1 MSANLQAVSDAGVSI
16 WLDDLSRD
24 RLQSGSL
31 AKLIADSNVVGVTT
45 NPSIFSAAI
54 KGSALYKEDVLAL
67 KAKGAN
73 TASIVNVLTTSDV
86 TSACDLFTD
95 IYKNTNGVDGR
106 VSIEV
111 DPFFAHETEK
121 TLEQGKSL
129 WNQIARPNLLIKV
142 PATMEGLP
150 AIRELTA
157 AGISVNVTLI
167 FSVARYEM
175 VMEAYLAGLEDRL
188 AADLPLAG
196 IHSVASFFVSRI
208 DTEIDKRLD
217 AINPDSPLRGKS
229 AIANAVL
236 AYEAYLRVVESE
248 RWKSLASQGAA
259 EQRPLWAS
267 TGVKDKKYDS
277 TRYVIELIAPHCV
290 NTMPE
295 GTLNEVRE
303 HGVVRGDTI
312 TSNFEASHNHFAAL
326 KGAGIEFED
335 VVSFL
340 ESDGVKKFADA
351 WQELLDNVS
360 AVS

>member
-67 KAKGAN
+67 KAQGAN
-73 TASIVNVLTTSDV
+73 TASIVNALTTSDV
-86 TSACDLFTD
+86 TAACDLFTD

-142 PATMEGLP
+142 PATLEGLP

-175 VMEAYLAGLEDRL
+175 VMEAYLTGLEDRI
-188 AADLPLAG
+188 AAGLPLAG

-217 AINPDSPLRGKS
+217 AISPDSPLRGKS

-236 AYEAYLRVVESE
+236 AYEAYLKVVESE

-312 TSNFEASHNHFAAL
+312 TSNFAASHEHFEL
-326 KGAGIEFED
+326 LTQAGIDFND

-340 ESDGVKKFADA
+340 EKDGVKKFADA

-360 AVS
+360 AVA

>member
-31 AKLIADSNVVGVTT
+31 ATLIADSNVVGVTT

-54 KGSALYKEDVLAL
+54 KGSALYKADVLAL
-67 KAKGAN
+67 KAEGSD
-73 TASIVNVLTTSDV
+73 TAAIVNALTTSDV
-86 TSACDLFTD
+86 TAACDLFTD
-95 IYKNTNGVDGR
+95 IFQKSNGVDGR

-111 DPFFAHETEK
+111 DPFFAHETAK

-129 WNQIARPNLLIKV
+129 WNQISRPNLLIKV
-142 PATMEGLP
+142 PATLEGLP

-188 AADLPLAG
+188 AAGLPLAG

-236 AYEAYLRVVESE
+236 AYEAYLKVVESD
-248 RWKSLASQGAA
+248 RWKSLAAHGAS

-267 TGVKDKKYDS
+267 TGVKDKRYDS

-303 HGVVRGDTI
+303 HGVVRGNTI
-312 TSNFEASHNHFAAL
+312 TSNFEISHAHFAAL
-326 KGAGIEFED
+326 KVAGIDFED
-335 VVSFL
+335 VVAFL
-340 ESDGVKKFADA
+340 EKDGVKKFADA

>member
-67 KAKGAN
+67 KAQGAD
-73 TASIVNVLTTSDV
+73 TASIVNALTTSDV

-326 KGAGIEFED
+326 KAAGIDFED

>member
-1 MSANLQAVSDAGVSI
+1 MSANLQAVSEAGVSI

-31 AKLIADSNVVGVTT
+31 AKLIADSSVVGVTT

-54 KGSALYKEDVLAL
+54 KGSALYKDDVLAL
-67 KAKGAN
+67 KAEGAD
-73 TASIVNVLTTSDV
+73 TASIVNALTTSDV
-86 TSACDLFTD
+86 TAACDLFTD
-95 IYKNTNGVDGR
+95 IYRSTNGVDGR

-142 PATMEGLP
+142 PATLEGLP

-167 FSVARYEM
+167 FSVARYEL
-175 VMEAYLAGLEDRL
+175 VMEAYLSGLEDRL
-188 AADLPLAG
+188 AAGLPLAG

-217 AINPDSPLRGKS
+217 AISADSALRGKS

-236 AYEAYLRVVESE
+236 AYEAYLKVVDSD
-248 RWKSLASQGAA
+248 RWKTLASHGAA
-259 EQRPLWAS
+259 QQRPLWAS
-267 TGVKDKKYDS
+267 TGVKDKKYDP
-277 TRYVIELIAPHCV
+277 TRYVIELIAPNCV

-303 HGVVRGDTI
+303 HGVVRGNTI
-312 TSNFEASHNHFAAL
+312 NSNFESSHAHFNAL
-326 KGAGIEFED
+326 KAAGIDFED

-340 ESDGVKKFADA
+340 EKDGVKKFADA

>member
-1 MSANLQAVSDAGVSI
+1 MSSNLQAVSDAGVSI

-31 AKLIADSNVVGVTT
+31 AKLISDSNVVGVTT

-54 KGSALYKEDVLAL
+54 KGSALYKEDVLSL
-67 KAKGAN
+67 KAKGAD
-73 TASIVNVLTTSDV
+73 TAAIVNALTTSDV
-86 TSACDLFTD
+86 SAACDLFAK
-95 IYKNTNGVDGR
+95 IYQNSKHVDGR

-111 DPFFAHETEK
+111 DPFLAHETEK
-121 TLEQGKSL
+121 TVEQGKSL
-129 WNQIARPNLLIKV
+129 WAQINRPNLLIKV
-142 PATMEGLP
+142 PATLEGLP
-150 AIRELTA
+150 AVRALTA

-167 FSVARYEM
+167 FSVDRYEK
-175 VMEAYLAGLEDRL
+175 VMDAYMAGLEDRL
-188 AADLPLAG
+188 AAGESIED

-208 DTEIDKRLD
+208 DAEIDKRLD
-217 AINPDSPLRGKS
+217 AAGPDSPLRGKS

-236 AYEAYLRVVESE
+236 AYEAYLKVISSG
-248 RWKSLASQGAA
+248 RWKALLAQGAS

-267 TGVKDKKYDS
+267 TGVKDKSYDS
-277 TRYVIELIAPHCV
+277 TRYVIELIAPNCV

-303 HGVVRGDTI
+303 HGVVRGNTI
-312 TSNFEASHNHFAAL
+312 SSNFESSHAHFAELAA
-326 KGAGIEFED
+326 AGIDFSD
-335 VVSFL
+335 VVTFL
-340 ESDGVKKFADA
+340 EKDGVKKFADA